1 MEVSAGTKRR
11 ERKSKFKVKLEEYLR
26 DYKNIMVV
34 GIDNV
39 GSNQMQ
45 KIRIL
50 LRGKAVMLMGKNTL
64 MRMIIREQME
74 LNPKLEILLTF
85 VKGNMGLVFTNEDLA
100 SIRNSIVSNKVPAAA
115 KSGTFAPTDVFVP
128 PGPTGLDPAQTSFF
142 QALNIATKIV
152 RGAIEIVNEVHL
164 IKKGDKV
171 TSSAVA
177 LLSKL
182 NIKPFFYGIVVLNV
196 YENGS
201 VYPVHVLDLTPEDL
215 LAKFMGGVQKLAA
228 VSLAVNYTTTASL
241 PHILSSGFKKMAAI
255 ALESD
260 YMFKEIDQLK
270 SSSASAP
277 TSAVATSTAK
287 PTNAVVEAPKPEVEE
302 DTMDG
307 VFNLFD

>member
-1 MEVSAGTKRR
+1 METSAGTKRR
-11 ERKSKFKVKLEEYLR
+11 ERKSKFKVKLEEFLR

-64 MRMIIREQME
+64 MRMIIREQVVS
-74 LNPKLEILLTF
+74 NPKLEVLLSF
-85 VKGNMGLVFTNEDLA
+85 IKGNMGLVFTNEDLS

-128 PGPTGLDPAQTSFF
+128 PGATGLDPAQTSFF

-164 IKKGDKV
+164 IKKGDKI

-228 VSLAVNYTTTASL
+228 ASLAINYTTTASL
-241 PHILSSGFKKMAAI
+241 PYVLSNGFKKLAAI

-260 YMFKEIDQLK
+260 YMFKEIDQIK
-270 SSSASAP
+270 SSASAP
-277 TSAVATSTAK
+277 TSTVAPSATK
-287 PTNAVVEAPKPEVEE
+287 PDKPIVEDPTPEVVE